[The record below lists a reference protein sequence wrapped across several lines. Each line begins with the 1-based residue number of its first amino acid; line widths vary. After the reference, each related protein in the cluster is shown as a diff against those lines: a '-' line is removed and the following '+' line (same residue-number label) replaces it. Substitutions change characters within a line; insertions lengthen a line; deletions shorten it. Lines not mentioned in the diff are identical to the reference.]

1 MRPTTQTGKISKEY
15 IEKFPNSSKNTLA
28 EKMFNENPLV
38 FKDAEHARTVI
49 RHYTG
54 AGGKKTRKPTA
65 TNLVMES
72 DFSRENPYGLPESEE
87 KPSVIYKM
95 PTANN
100 NILVLS
106 DVHLPYQNNK
116 ALTLALDYGKKEN
129 INTILLLGDIMDMHK
144 ASFHEQDPKKRDLT
158 YEFEICRQ
166 FLDVLKNAFPNAKIF
181 YKEGNHEVRWE
192 RFLRVKAPI
201 VLDMQEFRLQT
212 ILKLGER
219 GITWIPNNQ
228 VMKIGKL
235 YAIHGNEYKGS
246 GGINAARTLWL
257 RAGESTI
264 CGDKHKTQTMLKT
277 NISQKVHGTFVVG
290 CLCELNPDYLS
301 LNEWNLGFAIIKV
314 LKGGEFE
321 VYNKS
326 IIDGK
331 VL

>member
-1 MRPTTQTGKISKEY
+1 MA
-15 IEKFPNSSKNTLA
+15 L
-28 EKMFNENPLV
+28 ENPLV
-38 FKDAEHARTVI
+38 FTDIEHARSII

-54 AGGKKTRKPTA
+54 ANGKKSRKPTL
-65 TNLVMES
+65 THLVMES
-72 DFSRENPYGLPESEE
+72 DFTRENPYGLPESEE
-87 KPSVIYKM
+87 KPAVIYTM

-301 LNEWNLGFAIIKV
+301 LNEWNLGFAVIKV

-321 VYNKS
+321 VYNKA

>member
-1 MRPTTQTGKISKEY
+1 MANEQQSGKLAKEY
-15 IEKFPNSSKNTLA
+15 IAKFPKASKKGLA
-28 EKMFNENPLV
+28 EKLFLENPLV
-38 FKDAEHARTVI
+38 FNSVEHARTIVR
-49 RHYTG
+49 RHT
-54 AGGKKTRKPTA
+54 ASCGKKNRDTKTEYLKMD
-65 TNLVMES
+65 NN
-72 DFSRENPYGLPESEE
+72 FSPDNPYGLPESDE

-116 ALTLALDYGKKEN
+116 ALTLALDYGKKEE
-129 INTILLLGDIMDMHK
+129 INTILLLGDIMDFHK

-158 YEFEICRQ
+158 YEFEICRN
-166 FLDVLKNAFPNAKIF
+166 FLDVLQKAFPNAKIF
-181 YKEGNHEVRWE
+181 YKEGNHEMRWE
-192 RFLRVKAPI
+192 RYLRVKAPI
-201 VLDMQEFRLQT
+201 ILDMSEFRLQT
-212 ILKLGER
+212 ILRLGER

-277 NISQKVHGTFVVG
+277 NISGKVHGTFVIG
-290 CLCELNPDYLS
+290 CLCELNPDYLT
-301 LNEWNLGFAIIKV
+301 LNEWNVGFAVIKV

>member
-1 MRPTTQTGKISKEY
+1 MAKLTQLGIIAIKY

-28 EKMFNENPLV
+28 EKMYNENPLV
-38 FKDAEHARTVI
+38 FNNAEHARTVI
-49 RHYTG
+49 RQHTG
-54 AGGKKTRKPTA
+54 AAGNRTRKPTYK
-65 TNLVMES
+65 NLVMES
-72 DFSRENPYGLPESEE
+72 DFSAQNPYGLPESEE

-219 GITWIPNNQ
+219 GITWIANNQ

-257 RAGESTI
+257 RSGESTI

-277 NISQKVHGTFVVG
+277 NISGKVHGTFVIG
-290 CLCELNPDYLS
+290 CLCELNPDYLT
-301 LNEWNLGFAIIKV
+301 LNEWNLGFAVIKV

>member
-1 MRPTTQTGKISKEY
+1 MRKTSQVGTIAKKY
-15 IEKFPNSSKNTLA
+15 IEKFPNSSKKSLA
-28 EKMFNENPLV
+28 EKMFNENQLV
-38 FKDAEHARTVI
+38 FNDTEHARRVI
-49 RHYTG
+49 REYTG
-54 AGGKKTRKPTA
+54 AGGTRTRKPTR
-65 TNLVMES
+65 TTLVMES
-72 DFSRENPYGLPESEE
+72 DFSPQNPYGLPESDE
-87 KPSVIYKM
+87 KPAVIYSM

-129 INTILLLGDIMDMHK
+129 INTILLLGDIMDFHK

-158 YEFEICRQ
+158 YEFEICRN
-166 FLDVLKNAFPNAKIF
+166 FLDVLIKHFPLAKIF
-181 YKEGNHEVRWE
+181 YKEGNHEMRWE
-192 RFLRVKAPI
+192 RYLRVKAPVI
-201 VLDMQEFRLQT
+201 LDMQEFRLQT
-212 ILKLGER
+212 ILRLGER

-314 LKGGEFE
+314 LKGGAFE

>member
-1 MRPTTQTGKISKEY
+1 MAKPTQLGLIAMKY

-28 EKMFNENPLV
+28 EKMYNENPLV
-38 FKDAEHARTVI
+38 FNDAEHARTVI

-54 AGGKKTRKPTA
+54 AGGKKTRKPTSQ
-65 TNLVMES
+65 NLAMES
-72 DFSRENPYGLPESEE
+72 DFSAQNPYGLPESEE

-95 PTANN
+95 PIANN

-144 ASFHEQDPKKRDLT
+144 ASFHEQDPKKRDLA
-158 YEFEICRQ
+158 YEFEICRN
-166 FLDVLKNAFPNAKIF
+166 FLDVLQKNFPLAKIF
-181 YKEGNHEVRWE
+181 YKFGNHELRWE
-192 RFLRVKAPI
+192 RYLRVKAPVI
-201 VLDMQEFRLQT
+201 LDMQEFRLQT
-212 ILKLGER
+212 ILRLGER
-219 GITWIPNNQ
+219 GITWIANNQ

-257 RAGESTI
+257 RSGESTI

-277 NISQKVHGTFVVG
+277 NISGKVHGTFVIG
-290 CLCELNPDYLS
+290 CLCELNPDYLT
-301 LNEWNLGFAIIKV
+301 LNEWNLGFAVIKV

>member
-1 MRPTTQTGKISKEY
+1 MAKPTQLGIIAMKY

-28 EKMFNENPLV
+28 EKMYNENPLV
-38 FKDAEHARTVI
+38 FNDAEHARTVI

-54 AGGKKTRKPTA
+54 AMGNKTRKPTSP
-65 TNLVMES
+65 NLIMES
-72 DFSRENPYGLPESEE
+72 DFSAQNPYGLPESEE

-144 ASFHEQDPKKRDLT
+144 ASFHEQDPKKRDLA
-158 YEFEICRQ
+158 YEFEICRN
-166 FLDVLKNAFPNAKIF
+166 FLDILQKTFPLAKIF
-181 YKEGNHEVRWE
+181 YKEGNHELRWE
-192 RFLRVKAPI
+192 RYLRVKAPVI
-201 VLDMQEFRLQT
+201 LDMQEFRLQT
-212 ILKLGER
+212 ILRLGER
-219 GITWIPNNQ
+219 GITWIANNQ

-257 RAGESTI
+257 RSGESTI

-277 NISQKVHGTFVVG
+277 NISGKVHGTFVIG
-290 CLCELNPDYLS
+290 CLCELNPDYLT
-301 LNEWNLGFAIIKV
+301 LNEWNLGFAVIKV